1 MTQKE
6 ISLRPLFPNAV
17 TMTALAF
24 GVSSLNMA
32 FWENWQLAVLFIMLA
47 AVFDFLDGKVARM
60 LGVSSR
66 FGAELDSLSDF
77 ISFGVAPGVL
87 MYLWTMNADIRIEV
101 LKSEASRSN
110 AIGIYWAFALF
121 LAMCCASRLARFNSL
136 LDTKQPSYWTHFFMG
151 VPAPAGAVLAIL
163 PLVLWLATNEF
174 SLFRSSVFVGIF
186 LVFSGI
192 MMASKIPTLSLKH
205 LHIPKKYV
213 SILVLLGLLLFACL
227 YAVPWIAMSII
238 GVSYILTI
246 PVCIYYFLK
255 FKKITIQQGGKN
267 D

>member
-1 MTQKE
+1 MVKQD
-6 ISLRPLFPNAV
+6 INIRAIFPNAV

-32 FWENWQLAVLFIMLA
+32 LWGHWRLAVLFILLSA
-47 AVFDFLDGKVARM
+47 AFDFFDGKVARM

-77 ISFGVAPGVL
+77 VSFGVAPGFL
-87 MYLWTMNADIRIEV
+87 MYQWTMNADIKIEV
-101 LKSEASRSN
+101 LKNEMARSE

-121 LAMCCASRLARFNSL
+121 LAMCCATRLARFNTM
-136 LDTKQPSYWTHFFMG
+136 LDEKQPTYWTHFFMG
-151 VPAPAGAVLAIL
+151 VPAPAGAGLAIF
-163 PLVLWLATNEF
+163 PIVLWLAGGEQVDF
-174 SLFRSSVFVGIF
+174 FRSPAFVGFF

-213 SILVLLGLLLFACL
+213 SALGVAALLLMAGLFAN
-227 YAVPWIAMSII
+227 PWMTLSLV
-238 GVSYILTI
+238 GTGYILSI
-246 PVCIYYFLK
+246 PVCVYYFIK
-255 FKKITIQQGGKN
+255 FKKE
-267 D
+267 DS